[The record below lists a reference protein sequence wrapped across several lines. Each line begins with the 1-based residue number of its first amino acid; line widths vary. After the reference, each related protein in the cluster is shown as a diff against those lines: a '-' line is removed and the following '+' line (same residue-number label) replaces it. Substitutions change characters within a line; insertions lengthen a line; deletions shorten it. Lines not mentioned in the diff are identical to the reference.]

1 MNALPV
7 SETTLAWLSKV
18 DLTGVRRHLLIDFDN
33 LQPTPD
39 EIAAWAAPRD
49 RIWVLYGTRGKKL
62 LPKLAKVG
70 DHLIPIPI
78 VREGKNSLDFQLTF
92 FLGYLA
98 SQDSEFRFFVYS
110 ADGDYDPAL
119 ELARR
124 MGVNVER
131 LKSLVPKALLQ
142 APVAPKPEAVTQAKQ
157 PQAPETAKK
166 ASKAATT
173 PTSTAGKALKA
184 SSAKK
189 QTKPKAAP
197 PNATTGSAKKVAK
210 KASKKTAKKVPADI
224 MDRILGNL
232 QAHPRLRP
240 KDVDALGHHIL
251 NLSGQTAP
259 PNKIASI
266 IAKMQ
271 KAGTLKIV
279 GNGVEYSLGRAAT
292 PVNPKASSP
301 LQCPPTSPT

>member
-1 MNALPV
+1 MEIARINSA
-7 SETTLAWLSKV
+7 TLAWLSKV

-33 LQPTPD
+33 LQPTPG

-49 RIWVLYGTRGKKL
+49 RIWVLYGTRGKKR
-62 LPKLAKVG
+62 LPKLKIVG
-70 DHLIPIPI
+70 DQLTLIPI

-119 ELARR
+119 ELARQ

-142 APVAPKPEAVTQAKQ
+142 APIAPEPEAVTLAKQ

-173 PTSTAGKALKA
+173 PTPTAGKALKA

-189 QTKPKAAP
+189 QTKPKAAQ
-197 PNATTGSAKKVAK
+197 PNVTTGPAKKVAK
-210 KASKKTAKKVPADI
+210 KASKKSAKKVPADI

-279 GNGVEYSLGRAAT
+279 GNALEYVLGDA
-292 PVNPKASSP
+292 PPPEKSKKAN
-301 LQCPPTSPT
+301 PPT